1 MNIPTAQYHVKTL
14 QGFEEL
20 VVNELKLHGATDIV
34 KGRRG
39 VNFTATAEA
48 MYRHCMHARFTL
60 RVLRTLHTFS
70 AKNTDEL
77 YRLSARFAWENVIK
91 KDGSFVIDSTIH
103 SEDFSH
109 TQLASLRVKD
119 AIADRFRAK
128 SGERPSVNKT
138 NPDVRIHL
146 HINKNDV
153 TLSVDASGE
162 PLS

>member
-1 MNIPTAQYHVKTL
+1 MNIPTAQYHAKTL

-20 VVNELKLHGATDIV
+20 VFDELKLHGATDIV

-77 YRLSARFAWENVIK
+77 YRLSARFAWENDQNRRRRRYHRHNCRHRRHLRHHQRIVCL
-91 KDGSFVIDSTIH
+91 
-103 SEDFSH
+103 
-109 TQLASLRVKD
+109 LA
-119 AIADRFRAK
+119 
-128 SGERPSVNKT
+128 P
-138 NPDVRIHL
+138 
-146 HINKNDV
+146 
-153 TLSVDASGE
+153 
-162 PLS
+162 

>member
-20 VVNELKLHGATDIV
+20 VVDELKLHGATDIV

-70 AKNTDEL
+70 AKHRRSVPL
-77 YRLSARFAWENVIK
+77 ISKIRLGKCNQEGWV
-91 KDGSFVIDSTIH
+91 VCY
-103 SEDFSH
+103 
-109 TQLASLRVKD
+109 
-119 AIADRFRAK
+119 
-128 SGERPSVNKT
+128 
-138 NPDVRIHL
+138 
-146 HINKNDV
+146 
-153 TLSVDASGE
+153 
-162 PLS
+162 